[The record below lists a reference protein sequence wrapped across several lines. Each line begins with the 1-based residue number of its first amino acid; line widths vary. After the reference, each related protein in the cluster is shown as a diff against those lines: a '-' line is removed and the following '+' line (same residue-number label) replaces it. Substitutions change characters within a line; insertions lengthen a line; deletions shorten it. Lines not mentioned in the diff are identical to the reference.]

1 MLGNGFFLVFL
12 SASLLF
18 CLQSYELFFDSFSVS
33 ADAVDLELEGAE
45 SPEADFD
52 GKPSGDSDF
61 VKDRFLGMLTDKP

>member
-1 MLGNGFFLVFL
+1 MDFFLFFCPDL
-12 SASLLF
+12 SFF

-45 SPEADFD
+45 NPEADFD
-52 GKPSGDSDF
+52 AKPCGDSDF